1 MQSTFCL
8 LQFIAMFW
16 ACLYEPEAQWLLEAT
31 VASASASIAAF
42 AGGHI
47 CFLAPLEKKKGLKNR
62 RHWKKTYCL
71 TPMGDSIITHH
82 FQRFFLRCF
91 FSQIPI
97 RQRRNGDLG
106 FEASK
111 KWRRRRRPS
120 CSHASCCVTK
130 EKCPKGLQ
138 SRPNRAKRYYFT
150 VGSHVSFLLL
160 LHDFFL
166 LFYNF
171 ANCAATAA
179 VPHISLYSTITIPA

>member
-1 MQSTFCL
+1 M
-8 LQFIAMFW
+8 
-16 ACLYEPEAQWLLEAT
+16 
-31 VASASASIAAF
+31 
-42 AGGHI
+42 
-47 CFLAPLEKKKGLKNR
+47 
-62 RHWKKTYCL
+62 
-71 TPMGDSIITHH
+71 
-82 FQRFFLRCF
+82 
-91 FSQIPI
+91 
-97 RQRRNGDLG
+97 G

-171 ANCAATAA
+171 ANCAGAA
-179 VPHISLYSTITIPA
+179 AYFFIFHHNYSRIKVYSEYEEEARAPPLFQLKVFLTRPFEPPKKSNFILKSPSERRPAAAPFKVAFQPLPMEPLKLT